1 MTNVFKSL
9 NKQGQ
14 HRSALPLCYAKNW
27 TKIVCLA
34 VGLAAGVVLM
44 GKVGFEQSWDDFFP
58 ESDRI
63 YVVYEDVIRNG
74 EYLHYSQTPGAVA
87 PALKRYCPQVE
98 AATRY
103 TTFAWD
109 MPIVTDDD
117 KRVRTNFALVDSC
130 FFDVF
135 PFRVLAGH
143 PKRVLSQ
150 VECCMIPLSL
160 AEKLAGTA
168 NPLELVGKKVFYN
181 KRGGWPLTVS
191 GIYEDVPLNSRL
203 HGMEVMVSMPTITE
217 LMYDGRDNW
226 VGNDRYLAYV
236 RLAEGIGPDDLKPQI
251 EKMQHENLP
260 EDMLKKAGVDLG
272 FSVRPLRDYHK
283 NDEDTRRMTW
293 ILSLLA
299 AVLIGCAVLNYLLLV
314 IGGISRRAREMAV
327 HKCYGAEARHIYSR
341 VMAESMVHLLLSL
354 ALAALLLLLAKDTV
368 EELVGAPLTVLLTT
382 GGNVW
387 MIVTTCIIVLLVTGL
402 VPGYIYTHVPLAAAF
417 KHYSQSHRLWKLLL
431 LGLQFASVSFLIV
444 LLAVVGRQ
452 YRMMVNDNPGYDY
465 ATLGSVLKDG
475 VSSEQCQL
483 AMEELRK
490 LSGVKGVTMA
500 YANLTEH
507 QSGDNIYLPGSERE
521 NMHIADLYYVGDGYF
536 DVMGIPIVSG
546 RTFTEQADTLRE
558 VMVSRQFEERMKQ
571 IAGWDCAVGKQIIC
585 TSFQGPY
592 TIVGV
597 YEDTRI
603 GSITNPDTRPSI
615 CYYSRKP
622 DKMHYILIRFQSM
635 DGLETANELVK
646 RLMTDNPDIAITPYS
661 QMVVQLYTDA
671 HHFRTTVMI
680 GGIVALL
687 IALIGLI
694 GYLAGEIGRRQKE
707 IAIRKVNGARTADV
721 LRLFVTDILR
731 VALPA
736 VLIGVAGAWYVSRLW
751 LEQFSEKAVL
761 TPLLF
766 IGCAFLVLTVI
777 LSVVCICCH
786 RVATSN
792 PVDYLKTE

>member
-1 MTNVFKSL
+1 MITAIKTL
-9 NKQGQ
+9 NKRGQ
-14 HRSALPLCYAKNW
+14 HNW

-34 VGLAAGVVLM
+34 VGLAAGVVLI
-44 GKVGFEQSWDDFFP
+44 GKVGFEQSWDNFFP
-58 ESDRI
+58 TSERI
-63 YVVYEDVIRNG
+63 YVVYEDVIRDG

-87 PALKRYCPQVE
+87 HALKRYCPQVE

-103 TTFAWD
+103 TTFAYD

-143 PKRVLSQ
+143 PKKTLSQ

-160 AEKLAGTA
+160 AEKLAGTD
-168 NPLELVGKKVFYN
+168 NPLEIVGKKVFYN
-181 KRGGWPLTVS
+181 KRGGWALTIG
-191 GIYEDVPLNSRL
+191 GIYEDVPLNSQL
-203 HGMEVMVSMPTITE
+203 HGMEVMVSMPTIIHV
-217 LMYDGRDNW
+217 MYDGRDNW
-226 VGNDRYLAYV
+226 VGNDRYKAYV

-251 EKMQHENLP
+251 KKMLHENMP
-260 EDMLKKAGVDLG
+260 EDLLKKAGVDLG

-283 NDEDTRRMTW
+283 NDEGTRRMTW

-299 AVLIGCAVLNYLLLV
+299 TVLIGCAVLNYLLLV

-327 HKCYGAEARHIYSR
+327 HMCYGADARHIYHK
-341 VMAESMVHLLLSL
+341 VMAESTVHLLLSL

-368 EELVGAPLTVLLTT
+368 EELVGAPLEVLLTT
-382 GGNVW
+382 GSNVW
-387 MIVTTCIIVLLVTGL
+387 MIVTTCIVVLMVTGL

-417 KHYSQSHRLWKLLL
+417 KHYNQSHRLWKLPL
-431 LGLQFASVSFLIV
+431 LGLQFASATFLIV

-475 VSSEQCQL
+475 VSAEQCQL
-483 AMEELRK
+483 AMAELRK

-521 NMHIADLYYVGDGYF
+521 NMNIADLYYVGDGYF

-546 RTFTEQADTLRE
+546 RTFTEQTDTLRE

-571 IAGWDCAVGKQIIC
+571 IAGWDRAVGKQIIC

-603 GSITNPDTRPSI
+603 GSITDPDTRPSL

-622 DKMHYILIRFQSM
+622 DQMHYILIRFQSM
-635 DGLETANELVK
+635 DALEEANKVVK
-646 RLMTDNPDIAITPYS
+646 RLMTDNPDIAVIPYH
-661 QMVVQLYTDA
+661 QMMTNLYTDA
-671 HHFRTTVMI
+671 HRFRTTVMI
-680 GGIVALL
+680 GGLVALL

-721 LRLFVTDILR
+721 LRLFATDILH

-736 VLIGVAGAWYVSRLW
+736 VLTGTVGAWYVSRLW
-751 LEQFSEKAVL
+751 LEQFSEKTTL
-761 TPLLF
+761 PLLLF
-766 IGCAFLVLTVI
+766 IGCALLVLVVI
-777 LSVVCICCH
+777 LSVVCAGCH

>member
-1 MTNVFKSL
+1 MFSIIKSL
-9 NKQGQ
+9 NKRGQ
-14 HRSALPLCYAKNW
+14 RNW

-34 VGLAAGVVLM
+34 VGLAAGIVLI

-58 ESDRI
+58 TSNRI
-63 YVVYEDVIRNG
+63 YVVYEDIIRNG
-74 EYLHYSQTPGAVA
+74 EYLHYSQTPGAIA

-143 PKRVLSQ
+143 PKKVLSQ
-150 VECCMIPLSL
+150 VECCMISLSL

-181 KRGGWPLTVS
+181 KRGGWPLTIG

-203 HGMEVMVSMPTITE
+203 HGIEVMVSMPTITE

-251 EKMQHENLP
+251 EKMQRENLP

-327 HKCYGAEARHIYSR
+327 HKCYGAEARHIYSK
-341 VMAESMVHLLLSL
+341 VMAESMVHLLLAM

-368 EELVGAPLTVLLTT
+368 EELVGAPLAVLLTT
-382 GGNVW
+382 GSNVW
-387 MIVTTCIIVLLVTGL
+387 MIVTTCIVVLLVTGL

-431 LGLQFASVSFLIV
+431 LGLQFASATFLIM

-521 NMHIADLYYVGDGYF
+521 NMNIADLYYVGDGYF

-546 RTFTEQADTLRE
+546 RNFTEGADTLRE

-571 IAGWDCAVGKQIIC
+571 IAGWDRAVGKQIIC

-622 DKMHYILIRFQSM
+622 DQMHYILIRFHDM
-635 DGLETANELVK
+635 AGLEAANELVK
-646 RLMTDNPDIAITPYS
+646 RLMTDNPDIAITPYG
-661 QMVVQLYTDA
+661 QMVVKLYTDA

-721 LRLFVTDILR
+721 LRLFNIDILR

-736 VLIGVAGAWYVSRLW
+736 VLIGVVGAWYVSRLW

-761 TPLLF
+761 SPLLF
-766 IGCAFLVLTVI
+766 IGCALLVLAVI

-786 RVATSN
+786 RVTTSN
-792 PVDYLKTE
+792 PVNYLKTE

>member
-1 MTNVFKSL
+1 MITAIKTL
-9 NKQGQ
+9 NKRGQ
-14 HRSALPLCYAKNW
+14 HNW

-34 VGLAAGVVLM
+34 VGLATGIVLI
-44 GKVGFEQSWDDFFP
+44 GKAGFEQSWDNFFP
-58 ESDRI
+58 TSNRI
-63 YVVYEDVIRNG
+63 YVVYEDVIRDG

-87 PALKRYCPQVE
+87 PGLKRYCPQVE

-103 TTFAWD
+103 TTFAYD

-143 PKRVLSQ
+143 PKKTLSQ
-150 VECCMIPLSL
+150 VDYCMIPLSL
-160 AEKLAGTA
+160 AEKLAGTD

-181 KRGGWPLTVS
+181 KRGGWALTVG
-191 GIYEDVPLNSRL
+191 GIYEDVPLNSQL
-203 HGMEVMVSMPTITE
+203 HGMEVMVAMPSIIHVTH
-217 LMYDGRDNW
+217 DGRDNW
-226 VGNDRYLAYV
+226 VGNDRYHSYV

-251 EKMQHENLP
+251 KKMERENLP
-260 EDMLKKAGVDLG
+260 EDMLRKAGVDLG

-283 NDEDTRRMTW
+283 NDEGTRRMTW

-299 AVLIGCAVLNYLLLV
+299 TVLIGCAVLNYLLLV

-327 HKCYGAEARHIYSR
+327 HMCYGAEARHIYNK
-341 VMAESMVHLLLSL
+341 VMAESVVHLLLSL
-354 ALAALLLLLAKDTV
+354 ALAALLLLVAKDTV
-368 EELVGAPLTVLLTT
+368 EELVGAPLPVLLTT
-382 GGNVW
+382 GSNVW
-387 MIVTTCIIVLLVTGL
+387 MIVTTCIVVLLVTGL
-402 VPGYIYTHVPLAAAF
+402 VPCYIYTHVPLAAAF
-417 KHYSQSHRLWKLLL
+417 KHYSQSHRLWKLPL
-431 LGLQFASVSFLIV
+431 LGLQFASATFLIV

-465 ATLGSVLKDG
+465 TTLGSVLKDG
-475 VSSEQCQL
+475 VSGEQCQL
-483 AMEELRK
+483 AMAELRK

-507 QSGDNIYLPGSERE
+507 QSGDNVYLPGSERE
-521 NMHIADLYYVGDGYF
+521 NMNIADLYFVGDGYF
-536 DVMGIPIVSG
+536 DVMGIPVVSG
-546 RTFTEQADTLRE
+546 RTFTEQTDTLRE

-571 IAGWDCAVGKQIIC
+571 IAGWDRAVGKQIIC
-585 TSFQGPY
+585 TSFHGPY

-622 DKMHYILIRFQSM
+622 DQMHYIFIRFQSM
-635 DGLETANELVK
+635 EALEEANKVVK
-646 RLMTDNPDIAITPYS
+646 RLMTDNPDIAITPYH
-661 QMVVQLYTDA
+661 QMMTELYTDA

-680 GGIVALL
+680 GGLVALL

-707 IAIRKVNGARTADV
+707 IAIRKVNGARTIDV
-721 LRLFVTDILR
+721 LRLFIIDILR

-736 VLIGVAGAWYVSRLW
+736 VLIGAVGAWYVARLW
-751 LEQFSEKAVL
+751 QEQFSEKATL
-761 TPLLF
+761 PLLLF
-766 IGCAFLVLTVI
+766 VGCALLVLAVI
-777 LSVVCICCH
+777 LSVVCAGCH
-786 RVATSN
+786 RVASSN